1 MFNSFDQ
8 VADWYNRTPPIRGK
22 RKAWDLRPIGFRNRP
37 WERIVKI
44 DDNTYALHDGWDYS
58 STREEYTE
66 EKFIKNK
73 YEIKDVAPIVWSRR
87 KGGDYV
93 RIRSCINYNGGM
105 SRYRFLNTYLPKGLS
120 HGYKSD
126 GVHWIRANDKR
137 YLLSYFKR
145 DWKTGVNTINNYLE
159 FKLVDQKF
167 ELVNTP
173 PKIGRA
179 HV

>member
-1 MFNSFDQ
+1 MGFNTFDE

-44 DDNTYALHDGWDYS
+44 DDNTYALHDRWDYS

-93 RIRSCINYNGGM
+93 RIRSCINYNGVEWCPEDPNPVEWVQSTQAM
-105 SRYRFLNTYLPKGLS
+105 AR
-120 HGYKSD
+120 D
-126 GVHWIRANDKR
+126 G
-137 YLLSYFKR
+137 
-145 DWKTGVNTINNYLE
+145 GV
-159 FKLVDQKF
+159 F
-167 ELVNTP
+167 
-173 PKIGRA
+173 
-179 HV
+179 